1 MLDAGEVLTLTI
13 YTIYAYNIEQKIKI
27 KRKDGI
33 DSYNLLIL
41 V

>member
-1 MLDAGEVLTLTI
+1 MLDAGEVLTLTF
-13 YTIYAYNIEQKIKI
+13 YFAYNIEQKIKI

-33 DSYNLLIL
+33 DSYNLLTL